1 MVIVAAVLVG
11 AVLAAHMVPFPFL
24 MEAFRPKGSLW
35 RVKPAKG
42 SPPTI
47 YLTFDDGPNVEWT
60 PPLLDAL
67 GDTGARATF
76 FLIDEHITGETE
88 PIVRRMVSDGHAI
101 GLHSGTR
108 RLMLLSPD
116 AMARH
121 LEDAADRIEAIT
133 GRQPCRLFRPHAGW
147 RSATM
152 YEGLKQAD
160 YRLAGWSWGMWDWDW
175 WRAPRADRIA
185 SRLLKKASAG
195 DIVVIHDGHHK
206 NPKADRRHAGETVR
220 RLVPELRLRGLSFG
234 TLCEVTSTG
243 DASLAPWPAGT
254 IGR

>member
-1 MVIVAAVLVG
+1 MVIVAAVLLG

-24 MEAFRPKGSLW
+24 LEAFRPKGSLW
-35 RVKPAKG
+35 RVKPANG

-47 YLTFDDGPNVEWT
+47 YLTFDDGPNVAWT

-67 GDTGARATF
+67 RETGAGATF
-76 FLIDEHITGETE
+76 FLIDEHITDETA
-88 PIVRRMVSDGHAI
+88 PIVRRIAADGHAI

-108 RLMLLSPD
+108 RLMTVSAD
-116 AMARH
+116 AMAQHVER
-121 LEDAADRIEAIT
+121 AAGRIEALT

-147 RSATM
+147 RSAAM
-152 YEGLKQAD
+152 YEGLTRANYQ
-160 YRLAGWSWGMWDWDW
+160 LAGWSWGMWDWDW
-175 WRAPRADRIA
+175 WRAPRADRVA
-185 SRLLKKASAG
+185 ARLLRKASAG

-220 RLVPELRLRGLSFG
+220 RLVPALRERGLSFG
-234 TLCEVTSTG
+234 TLCAIPPAAQAG
-243 DASLAPWPAGT
+243 PPWPAST